1 MIARLRT
8 PHACTDRSIRR
19 ESGNHGFSVSHYL
32 PELDLYIEYWGTDT
46 ADYKIGMLKKH
57 KL

>member
-1 MIARLRT
+1 MIAGLRT

-46 ADYKIGMLKKH
+46 ADYKIGMLKK
-57 KL
+57 